1 MPQSAQTPAAME
13 LKASEKIPPLNSI
26 CSSIFV
32 PLRDDLLA
40 TEPPRDRIERLKR
53 ILQSIDYQRE
63 DIKENLLYMFER
75 EKTRVVL
82 RAAEME
88 QEQGPPKIK
97 PGLAPAEVD
106 DIIANMEAPAHP
118 GKDYNLQNLPEW
130 APFTPIPPTASLRE
144 RTVMEL
150 LNMVERALLDLH
162 GFEKVMAGI
171 KNQYLEQVG
180 VPGPQC
186 RRKSSATRQAQRR
199 AGRNVATGGK
209 RRWSANL
216 KSSHMLP

>member
-1 MPQSAQTPAAME
+1 ME
-13 LKASEKIPPLNSI
+13 PKPSEKIPPLNSI
-26 CSSIFV
+26 CSCIFV
-32 PLRDDLLA
+32 PLRDDLLT
-40 TEPPRDRIERLKR
+40 TEPPRDRTERLKR

-63 DIKENLLYMFER
+63 GVKENLLYMFER

-88 QEQGPPKIK
+88 QEQGQPSIK

-118 GKDYNLQNLPEW
+118 GKDYRDYNLQNLPGW
-130 APFTPIPPTASLRE
+130 APFTPIPPDTSLRE

-162 GFEKVMAGI
+162 GFENVMAGI
-171 KNQYLEQVG
+171 KNQYLE
-180 VPGPQC
+180 C
-186 RRKSSATRQAQRR
+186 LEKEMARLDDA
-199 AGRNVATGGK
+199 GK
-209 RRWSANL
+209 RPEERTGARRF
-216 KSSHMLP
+216 